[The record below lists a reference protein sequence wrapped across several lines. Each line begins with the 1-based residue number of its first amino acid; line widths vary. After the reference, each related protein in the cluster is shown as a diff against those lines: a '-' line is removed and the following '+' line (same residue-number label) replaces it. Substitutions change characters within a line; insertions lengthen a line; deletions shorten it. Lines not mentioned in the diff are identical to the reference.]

1 MREKEKKM
9 FEFQL
14 EKWCRITKRIVQF
27 FRFIKIPIL
36 RSRFIDMISRI
47 SIDHFEIEE
56 MYDYETRKI
65 QEDFLFLDDIKR
77 FVQKSK

>member
-1 MREKEKKM
+1 M

-36 RSRFIDMISRI
+36 RSRFIDTVSRI

-56 MYDYETRKI
+56 LNDYETSKI

-77 FVQKSK
+77 FVQKLK

>member
-1 MREKEKKM
+1 M

-36 RSRFIDMISRI
+36 RSRFIDMVSRI

-56 MYDYETRKI
+56 LNDYETSKI

-77 FVQKSK
+77 FVQKLK